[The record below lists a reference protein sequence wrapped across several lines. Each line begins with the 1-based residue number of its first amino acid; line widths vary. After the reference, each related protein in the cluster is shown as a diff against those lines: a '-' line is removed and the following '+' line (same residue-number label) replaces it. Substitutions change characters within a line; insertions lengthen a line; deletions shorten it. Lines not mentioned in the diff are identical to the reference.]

1 MGIAISVEN
10 ISKAYYLGQIGTGTF
25 TNDLKVWWAK
35 MRGQPNPMLRI
46 GEQDYGSRDGDDL
59 WALRDVSFTVEQGE
73 VLGIIGRN
81 GAGKSTLLKILS
93 RVTAPTSGKIKIK
106 GRVASLLEVGTGFHP
121 DLTGRENIYLNGAIL
136 GMSRRETASKFD
148 EIIDF
153 AGIERFID
161 TPVRRYSSG
170 MYVRLAFA
178 VAAHL
183 EPEILVVD
191 EVLAVGDAAFQK
203 KCLGKMQD
211 VSQDGRTILFVS
223 HNMDAIESLTSSC
236 LWLGNGKIIKNS
248 PTSEIVTEYLNFILN
263 DFTSHNGFQDL
274 TRTNREIYLLEATK
288 MQFTWISLCDETHQS
303 KSVFSEGAAIEVIV
317 GFILNDDVFDFR
329 VGCSVNYDKFG
340 RSLFTVAS
348 QKLTL
353 AKNENGGYK
362 ISFTIFP
369 NYLRPGSYTLSLKA
383 FINSVR
389 CDHVSAIKFSVVE
402 NRENHFG
409 VVEQW
414 IAGPLSLNYQWSDP
428 VRE

>member
-1 MGIAISVEN
+1 MGIVISVEN
-10 ISKAYYLGQIGTGTF
+10 ISKTYHLGQIGTGTF

-46 GEQDYGSRDGDDL
+46 GEQDHGNRDGDDL

-93 RVTAPTSGKIKIK
+93 RVTAPTSGKIKVK

-136 GMSRRETASKFD
+136 GMSPAETARKFD
-148 EIIDF
+148 EIVNF
-153 AGIERFID
+153 AGIEQFID
-161 TPVRRYSSG
+161 TPVKRYSSG

-203 KCLGKMQD
+203 KCLGKMED
-211 VSQDGRTILFVS
+211 VASQGRTVLFVS
-223 HNMDAIESLTSSC
+223 HNMDAIESFTSSC
-236 LWLGNGKIIKNS
+236 LWLGNGEIVKYS
-248 PTSEIVTEYLNFILN
+248 PTSEIVMEYLNFILN
-263 DFTSHNGFQDL
+263 DFTSYNGFQDL
-274 TRTNREIYLLEATK
+274 TQTNREVYLLDATK
-288 MQFTWISLCDETHQS
+288 MQFTWISLCDENRQS
-303 KSVFSEGAAIEVIV
+303 KSVFSEGAPIEVIV
-317 GFILNDDVFDFR
+317 GFIVNDDVFDFR
-329 VGCSVNYDKFG
+329 IGCSVNYDKFG

-348 QKLTL
+348 QNLTL
-353 AKNENGGYK
+353 IKSCRYK

-369 NYLRPGSYTLSLKA
+369 NYLRPGSYTLTLKG
-383 FINSVR
+383 FINGVR

-402 NRENHFG
+402 NRESHLG
-409 VVEQW
+409 VIEQW
-414 IAGPLSLNYQWSDP
+414 IAGPLSLDYQWSDP